1 MSSAFVSR
9 VLLLAFAFPV
19 VAPAQEVAPRPVEHR
34 LHEEVQAVLLRLIEN
49 GELKAEEAEDL
60 SVVAPVSQQVDLG
73 AILDVR
79 YRAHADTGL
88 PVLGVTPGG
97 SAARLGL
104 QAGDR
109 LLAVNGQSLQALGGD
124 AQGRALAAQ
133 RLREAIVDTA
143 GDVEL
148 RIARDGQEQVLRGP
162 VQVVSLP
169 AYRLELGAAL
179 AQASLAANG
188 PVSIAGD
195 EVSRCGRVST
205 FDIASR
211 RQQLYRAVLIAVDG
225 KLPGPSTSD
234 TYRLAPGRHTLTVA
248 EAIDVRRLTA
258 LQGFDRSRMGP
269 DRYKK
274 LEIDIQPGV
283 TYRLAARYFPN
294 ARGPVREGA
303 YWEPAIWKEFPEVC
317 R

>member
-1 MSSAFVSR
+1 MTSVFVPR
-9 VLLLAFAFPV
+9 VLALTLAFSGA
-19 VAPAQEVAPRPVEHR
+19 AIAQDAAPRAVEQR

-49 GELKAEEAEDL
+49 GELRAEDAEDL
-60 SVVAPVSQQVDLG
+60 SLIAPVSQQVDLG

-79 YRAHADTGL
+79 YRADADAGL

-97 SAARLGL
+97 SAAQLGL

-109 LLAVNGQSLQALGGD
+109 LLGVNGESLQGLGGD
-124 AQGRALAAQ
+124 AQGRAVAVQ
-133 RLREAIVDTA
+133 RLRQAIVDTT

-148 RIARDGQEQVLRGP
+148 RIARAGQEQVLRGP

-179 AQASLAANG
+179 AQASLAANS

-195 EVSRCGRVST
+195 DVSKCGRVST
-205 FDIASR
+205 FDIAPR
-211 RQQLYRAVLIAVDG
+211 RQQLFRAVLIAVDG
-225 KLPGPSTSD
+225 NLPGPSMSD
-234 TYRLAPGRHTLTVA
+234 TYRLTPGRHTLTVA
-248 EAIDVRRLTA
+248 EAIDARRIGA
-258 LQGFDRSRMGP
+258 LQAFDRSRMGP

-274 LEIDIQPGV
+274 MEVDIQPGV
-283 TYRLAARYFPN
+283 TYRLAARYFPRE
-294 ARGPVREGA
+294 RGPVREGA